1 MFIEGQLGTHV
12 VTFPAN
18 ETTLKVPLVIKDDN
32 LIESREDLTIS
43 FRARVDLGSLTADI
57 PVSPMTTTIRIVDND
72 GECEVQC
79 GIVC

>member
-1 MFIEGQLGTHV
+1 MNDGQLSI
-12 VTFPAN
+12 TFPAN
-18 ETTLKVPLVIKDDN
+18 ETTLKIPLNVVDDMVV
-32 LIESREDLTIS
+32 ETSEDLTIT
-43 FRARVDLGSLTADI
+43 FRARVNTGGLTADI